1 MNLHRLFSDLRH
13 ASQFCCRPSGR
24 WALQVAASKVTDGW
38 FIIRPEERWLV
49 QSMRPAGGL
58 QGAEHVA
65 WAGEQRE
72 VSEVLRASLH
82 TGTSWFQSH
91 KEQLEHTSKYG
102 PQSLMIY
109 NASL

>member
-1 MNLHRLFSDLRH
+1 
-13 ASQFCCRPSGR
+13 
-24 WALQVAASKVTDGW
+24 
-38 FIIRPEERWLV
+38 
-49 QSMRPAGGL
+49 MRPAGGL

-109 NASL
+109 NASLLIHRYNTVLHFFYIWLFCIRLK